1 VGSSSPD
8 RRACIE
14 NPLTTRPKRP
24 KEQVE
29 TSTMS
34 KTTPVLLNGTGH
46 SGKKLPS
53 QHLYTPQPQHKHKP
67 SPLSTGISI
76 DTLNGTPVRPASPSI
91 LDSPGSHL
99 TPDTPGSL
107 PTDAYDTI
115 LPWWRA
121 SIRRKLVQRVEWE
134 SRVLGKLQVHSTIL
148 LARLKPSSHRSAEK
162 HRHLRWFLETHTYS
176 LA

>member
-1 VGSSSPD
+1 
-8 RRACIE
+8 
-14 NPLTTRPKRP
+14 
-24 KEQVE
+24 
-29 TSTMS
+29 MS
-34 KTTPVLLNGTGH
+34 KTTPVLLNGTG
-46 SGKKLPS
+46 KKLAS
-53 QHLYTPQPQHKHKP
+53 QHLYTLQPQRKHKP
-67 SPLSTGISI
+67 SPLSAGVTI

-91 LDSPGSHL
+91 LDSPASPL

-121 SIRRKLVQRVEWE
+121 SIRRKLVKSVEWE

-148 LARLKPSSHRSAEK
+148 PARLKHRSAK
-162 HRHLRWFLETHTYS
+162 KRRHLRWFLETHTYS